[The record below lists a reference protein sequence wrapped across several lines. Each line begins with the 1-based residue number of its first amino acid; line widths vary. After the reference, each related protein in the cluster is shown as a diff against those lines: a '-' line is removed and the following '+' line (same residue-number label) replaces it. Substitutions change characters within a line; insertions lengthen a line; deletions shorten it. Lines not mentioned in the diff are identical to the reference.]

1 MTVKKLNYLIMT
13 VVLLC
18 FTLLMLVGCGKKG
31 LTVEDLVGTWTF
43 YEETSDGSFGMDITY
58 EFNADGTMST
68 SYLGKKM
75 KEGTYTID
83 GNRINYTTK
92 SVMNDS
98 TNSGSLNVEL
108 GDGYFIVTYDS
119 GMQRTFYK
127 V

>member
-1 MTVKKLNYLIMT
+1 MKKLNYLIMT

>member
-1 MTVKKLNYLIMT
+1 MKKLNYLIMT
-13 VVLLC
+13 AVLLC
-18 FTLLMLVGCGKKG
+18 FTVLMLAGCGKKE

-43 YEETSDGSFGMDITY
+43 YEETSDGSLGMDITY

-68 SYLGKKM
+68 SSLGIKM
-75 KEGTYTID
+75 NEGTYTID

-92 SVMNDS
+92 AVMNDS

-119 GMQRTFYK
+119 GTQRTFYK

>member
-1 MTVKKLNYLIMT
+1 MKKLNYLIMT
-13 VVLLC
+13 AVLLC
-18 FTLLMLVGCGKKG
+18 FTVLMLAGCGKKE

-68 SYLGKKM
+68 SSLGIKM
-75 KEGTYTID
+75 NEGTYSID

-119 GMQRTFYK
+119 GTQRTFYK